1 MWAPKLL
8 DSLYLIGLLL
18 TGIGGAI
25 ILHGLRA
32 IRRRP

>member
-1 MWAPKLL
+1 MSEVL
-8 DSLYLIGLLL
+8 DALYLVGLLL